1 MKNKVILLLILLLL
15 VCSCKKND
23 SLSRVKMQ
31 SGDHII
37 LQKEN
42 LYGTWNLI
50 NIFIYDKDISIH
62 SYSKEGTVT
71 FDNNYMNICIENKCN
86 KLPYLVENNNIKI
99 ENDGNFPSNDISV
112 FLQEFNEPQ
121 LLLSYSINELKYTY
135 VYKFKN

>member
-1 MKNKVILLLILLLL
+1 M
-15 VCSCKKND
+15 
-23 SLSRVKMQ
+23 
-31 SGDHII
+31 
-37 LQKEN
+37 
-42 LYGTWNLI
+42 Y
-50 NIFIYDKDISIH
+50 
-62 SYSKEGTVT
+62 
-71 FDNNYMNICIENKCN
+71 

>member
-1 MKNKVILLLILLLL
+1 
-15 VCSCKKND
+15 
-23 SLSRVKMQ
+23 MQ

-42 LYGTWNLI
+42 LYGTWSLI